1 MSTTRKQNVLD
12 PDYGTYGVARPH
24 RSIQRIA
31 SSIPDNRDGRI
42 CVGTGMDGDYVIFRV
57 DNKGKLDKQFGQT
70 DGLTKGKFAPP
81 LSAAGRSVHLLS
93 DGKILMIGMHNGLQP
108 ALARFSSIGLLDT
121 SFGKDGH
128 VLIKTPTDLEVHEQ
142 KHLLSTPRVI
152 EVAEGPPQVQTLA
165 ANDKVYLTFQFNN
178 SHSTIMRFNADGA
191 LDTSF
196 NGTGYKQL
204 TPPRGYLTYTTAM
217 LLDDEF
223 ILLGGSV
230 MTADRDLACVI
241 RLHSSGESDSTFGN
255 EGFAFAELTSHA
267 NFFSIAKLASN
278 AIVCAGGEV
287 PQKSVIAAFD
297 NQGQPL
303 SGFTTT
309 SLGTGG
315 YWKTVAVFHDQA
327 IITVGDTGGIQSD
340 LLVGRYLTNGQ
351 PDSGFQDNGWLSFS
365 LGKSMDMASSSEL
378 QQDGST
384 LVTGE
389 DDEEEE
395 QGWTRKGFLLRCLTA
410 P

>member
-31 SSIPDNRDGRI
+31 SSIPDGDGRI
-42 CVGTGMDGDYVIFRV
+42 CVGTGMDGDYVLFRV

-81 LSAAGRSVHLLS
+81 LSAAGSSVHLLS

-108 ALARFSSIGLLDT
+108 ALARFSSSGFLDK

-128 VLIKTPTDLEVHEQ
+128 VLIKAPTDLEVHEQ
-142 KHLLSTPRVI
+142 KHVSSTPRVI

-217 LLDDEF
+217 LLDGEF

-241 RLHSSGESDSTFGN
+241 RLHSSGDYDSTFGN
-255 EGFAFAELTSHA
+255 EGFAFAELTSDA

-303 SGFTTT
+303 SGFITT
-309 SLGTGG
+309 SLGTRG

-327 IITVGDTGGIQSD
+327 IITVGDTSGSQAD
-340 LLVGRYLTNGQ
+340 LLVGRFSPDGL
-351 PDSGFQDNGWLSFS
+351 PDSGFQENGWLSFS
-365 LGKSMDMASSSEL
+365 LGKSMDMVSSSEL
-378 QQDGST
+378 QPDGST

>member
-1 MSTTRKQNVLD
+1 
-12 PDYGTYGVARPH
+12 
-24 RSIQRIA
+24 
-31 SSIPDNRDGRI
+31 
-42 CVGTGMDGDYVIFRV
+42 MDGDYVIFRV
-57 DNKGKLDKQFGQT
+57 DNKGKLDTQFGQA

-81 LSAAGRSVHLLS
+81 LSAAGSSVHLLS
-93 DGKILMIGMHNGLQP
+93 DGKILMIGLHNGLRP
-108 ALARFSSIGLLDT
+108 ALARFSSGGLLDT
-121 SFGKDGH
+121 SFGEGGH
-128 VLIKTPTDLEVHEQ
+128 ILIKTPTDLKVHDQ
-142 KHLLSTPRVI
+142 NHTSSTPCVI
-152 EVAEGPPQVQTLA
+152 EFAEGLPQVQTRA
-165 ANDKVYLTFQFNN
+165 ANDKVYLTFRFGNT
-178 SHSTIMRFNADGA
+178 HSMIMRFNADGA

-217 LLDDEF
+217 LLDGEF

-241 RLHSSGESDSTFGN
+241 RLHSSGEYDSTFGS

-267 NFFSIAKLASN
+267 NFFSVAKLASN

-297 NQGQPL
+297 NHGQPL

-309 SLGTGG
+309 SLDIGG
-315 YWKTVAVFHDQA
+315 YWKTVAVFNDQA

-378 QQDGST
+378 QPDGST

-389 DDEEEE
+389 DNEEDE
-395 QGWTRKGFLLRCLTA
+395 QGWIRKGFLLRCLTA